1 MQPFPSDVE
10 KNGARRSAYI
20 REIILHQL
28 GDDGPRECLE
38 DSTSQIPKTLVRF
51 WHNELELPDDV
62 RACMASWDRLLD
74 EGFVLRTFD
83 DATAMAYIDNFYGQR
98 EHAAFS
104 QCKHPAM
111 RCDYLRMCVL
121 LAEGGF
127 YVDADDVLLGDGW
140 KLIYENDRMKV
151 QPLCYDITAGGMMP
165 SADIW
170 RTDLPPGDR
179 TFYVNNDPIAAPAG
193 HPILRLALECATDK
207 LLDINGSHEIQA
219 TTGPGNLTDA
229 LVVHTLQLQVSGKPL
244 DFELI
249 RDWDAIAEMRWD
261 LSYRNDE
268 RNWRNV
274 YGC

>member
-1 MQPFPSDVE
+1 MQLFTPGFEEDE
-10 KNGARRSAYI
+10 ALRSAFI
-20 REIILHQL
+20 RQITILQL
-28 GDDGPRECLE
+28 GVVESVEPDDCPSSPIPRM
-38 DSTSQIPKTLVRF
+38 LVRF
-51 WHNELELPDDV
+51 WHNQFELPDDV
-62 RACMASWDRLLD
+62 RACMASWDRLTE
-74 EGFVLRTFD
+74 EGFVLRSFD
-83 DATAMAYIDNFYGQR
+83 DRTAKSYIEAFYGQR
-98 EHAAFS
+98 ERAAFAR
-104 QCKHPAM
+104 CEHPAM

-140 KLIYENDRMKV
+140 KQLFRNDRLKV
-151 QPLCYDITAGGMMP
+151 QPLCYDIAAGGMMP

-179 TFYVNNDPIAAPAG
+179 VFYVNNDPIAAPAG
-193 HPILRLALECATDK
+193 HPVLQRALERATDR
-207 LLDINGSHEIQA
+207 LLGSEGFLEIQA
-219 TTGPGNLTDA
+219 TTGPGNLTAA
-229 LVVHTLQLQVSGKPL
+229 LAAHARQLQIAGYPF

-249 RDWDAIAEMRWD
+249 RDWDAIAEMRWE